1 MNWLKNTYYRPL
13 WLQLILALPI
23 YLLLFSLGLGI
34 IFASSASYGVLISVT
49 NVIIVLITNQL
60 GQKIAQTNPKQGIGL
75 VFVFAGVRF
84 VMIGVLFAI
93 GIGWLGLDAFSMLLS
108 FIWVH
113 IGGQVLNLMMN
124 LNNK

>member
-1 MNWLKNTYYRPL
+1 MNWLKNTPYRSL
-13 WLQLILALPI
+13 WLQLILAVPVF
-23 YLLLFSLGLGI
+23 LLLFGGGLGI
-34 IFASSASYGVLISVT
+34 IFGNSASYGILISVT
-49 NVIIVLITNQL
+49 NAMIVLIINQL

-93 GIGWLGLDAFSMLLS
+93 GIGWLGLDALSMLLS

-113 IGGQVLNLMMN
+113 IGGQVLNLMIN
-124 LNNK
+124 LKR